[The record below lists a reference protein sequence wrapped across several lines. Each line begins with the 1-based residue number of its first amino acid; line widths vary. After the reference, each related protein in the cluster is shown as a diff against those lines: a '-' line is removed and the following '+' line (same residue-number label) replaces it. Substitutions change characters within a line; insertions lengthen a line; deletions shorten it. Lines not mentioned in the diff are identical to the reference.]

1 MTMNTQTAPARSL
14 LPVVLALGVTQV
26 IGYGTL
32 YYAFAILAP
41 SVAREFATGE
51 ATLYAIFSAGLLAGG
66 IVAPKL
72 GHWMDR
78 FGAPRLMAIGSVLA
92 AALLAGLSAAPDL
105 WTFAALIIMIEIV
118 SVAVLYDAAFATLAH
133 HGKSSAR
140 RAITHLTLIAGFAST
155 LFWPLT
161 GWLVESVGWRQSY
174 LIFAALHLFLALP
187 LHVWIMKRPSRAV
200 GAMDEASSA
209 PEFGPLLSGADA
221 RMAFWA
227 VAISFALSGVVI
239 SALGVHLIPVLQA
252 LDLQDTA
259 YLVGMLMGPA
269 QVLIRLTDA
278 LFWKSMHPVNVALI
292 SASACPIALLMLLI
306 PSNALL
312 AGVSFA
318 ILFGVGQGLSSIV
331 RGTVPLALFGSTGY
345 GARLGRLAAI
355 RTALGAGAPFL
366 FAIAVQA
373 FGIRAAL
380 IAALAIGVAALLP
393 LIMVRLRIRGN
404 ADAVITR
411 TQ

>member
-1 MTMNTQTAPARSL
+1 MNTETATVRSL

-66 IVAPKL
+66 VVAPKL

-105 WTFAALIIMIEIV
+105 WTFAALIILIEIV

-161 GWLVESVGWRQSY
+161 GWLVESAGWRQSY
-174 LIFAALHLFLALP
+174 FFFAALHLFLALP
-187 LHVWIMKRPSRAV
+187 LHVWIMKQPSRVA
-200 GAMDEASSA
+200 GAMNEASSA
-209 PEFGPLLSGADA
+209 PEFGTPLSGADA

-252 LDLQDTA
+252 LDLQDAA

-278 LFWKSMHPVNVALI
+278 LFWKSIHPVNVALI

-366 FAIAVQA
+366 FAVAVQA
-373 FGIRAAL
+373 LGTRAAL

-393 LIMVRLRIRGN
+393 LLMVRLRIRGN
-404 ADAVITR
+404 AEAVITR
-411 TQ
+411 MQ